1 MSTTTVNEIV
11 EPTVKVTRARKK
23 VDEPT
28 EATIEE
34 NAPETT
40 SEEVKSEVVLIYVG
54 PTTKLLTRYAS
65 FVGGL
70 PTHMDE
76 HFEKC
81 KVLKKL
87 FIDTKDFGEFEQ
99 SLLDASSVEATLFNK
114 VQEYFSEVK

>member
-1 MSTTTVNEIV
+1 MSTTMENEVV
-11 EPTVKVTRARKK
+11 ETHVKATRGRKK
-23 VDEPT
+23 ADEPT
-28 EATIEE
+28 DVTTEE
-34 NAPETT
+34 NAQETT

-54 PTTKLLTRYAS
+54 PTTKQLTRYAS

-99 SLLDASSVEATLFNK
+99 SLSDASSVETMLFNK
-114 VQEYFSEVK
+114 VQDYFSGVK